1 MYYLRFDCHLY
12 QDFCL
17 QYFLNI
23 YMYMLAYIIT
33 CSSYSV
39 YVFSASIL
47 GLYRS
52 IPRNISSRSGTDLA
66 VNSGSKYM
74 LTLCF
79 YASWGKTAFNIK
91 YTGNKF
97 IQQYFWNVPELL
109 ADFILH
115 HITPLQLFVA
125 VTLCNSHG
133 CRIFDLELGAFRL
146 DFTIL
151 FSSK

>member
-1 MYYLRFDCHLY
+1 
-12 QDFCL
+12 
-17 QYFLNI
+17 
-23 YMYMLAYIIT
+23 MLAYIIT

-79 YASWGKTAFNIK
+79 YAS
-91 YTGNKF
+91 
-97 IQQYFWNVPELL
+97 
-109 ADFILH
+109 
-115 HITPLQLFVA
+115 
-125 VTLCNSHG
+125 
-133 CRIFDLELGAFRL
+133 
-146 DFTIL
+146 
-151 FSSK
+151 